1 MLKQSPPAPHGYDPG
16 RFSDLANTPLGQKV
30 WHFLNDPEN
39 VNKMMAVSDVG
50 KPAVAGLGS
59 REHLVTILGEEVA
72 TDRWKRTI
80 GHMVRQIMERHPYE
94 LVSQGQQVKVIG
106 DSMFSKGSRYRRR
119 LPHWGH
125 MYLSAQRPG
134 KFLWSDLGIDDLTHA
149 LAELDAFVRACLQ
162 NEFRDAK
169 IVVSERNVPHS
180 RPTAKAITLDVK
192 GAILS
197 AAHEKALRSALGA
210 RALAPNVDIHFKFS
224 D

>member
-1 MLKQSPPAPHGYDPG
+1 MLKQQPLVPPGYDPG

-59 REHLVTILGEEVA
+59 REHLVTILGDEVA
-72 TDRWKRTI
+72 TDRWKQTI

-94 LVSQGQQVKVIG
+94 LVSQGQQVKVVG

-125 MYLSAQRPG
+125 MYLSAHRHG
-134 KFLWSDLGIDDLTHA
+134 RFLWSDLGIDDLDHA
-149 LAELDAFVRACLQ
+149 LNEIGAFVRACLHD
-162 NEFRDAK
+162 EFRDAK

-180 RPTAKAITLDVK
+180 RPTAKTIVLDVK
-192 GAILS
+192 GGALS
-197 AAHEKALRSALGA
+197 SAHEKALRSALGA
-210 RALAPNVDIHFKFS
+210 STLAPNVDIVFKFS
-224 D
+224 A